1 MTIPEGIIDLTVR
14 RAKRFAEDKNGN
26 RYKTKGGRPFARAS
40 VQFQETGDEWFGG
53 FWSDGLQEG
62 ARIQAEVF
70 EEEYQGKT
78 YKKFKI
84 ARPEDTNDAK
94 LETILN
100 RLMGLQLELQ
110 IIKSAVLSES
120 TERFEVPF

>member
-1 MTIPEGIIDLTVR
+1 V
-14 RAKRFAEDKNGN
+14 
-26 RYKTKGGRPFARAS
+26 
-40 VQFQETGDEWFGG
+40 
-53 FWSDGLQEG
+53 LQEG

-78 YKKFKI
+78 YTKFKI